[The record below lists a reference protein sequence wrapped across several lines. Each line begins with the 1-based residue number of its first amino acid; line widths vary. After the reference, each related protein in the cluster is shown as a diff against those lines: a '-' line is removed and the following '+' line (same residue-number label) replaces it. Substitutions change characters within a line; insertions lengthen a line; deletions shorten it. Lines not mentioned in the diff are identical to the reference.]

1 MGNEN
6 HVNRVRNGMQIDG
19 QDTVIDSV
27 DIEIILQDD
36 EQNILF
42 ARGTTVPSAD
52 AGFSKGCIFIKTN
65 AGDGVKSLYENQGT
79 TLLCSFNLIGDITE
93 AEIANLA
100 VTTAKLANLAVT
112 GEKIAEGTIGASKL
126 ATGLEVIKFADRLV
140 SNAELKALH
149 ATPIE
154 LVPATEAG
162 AGFAIVPLAVMV
174 SLNAGTEVLTESAD
188 NLVVKC
194 DTTELIEIETTG
206 FIDQAT
212 DQNRYQEKA
221 EAVITP
227 IANTALMLA
236 NKGDGEIGGNETADA
251 TLSVRTYYR
260 IVPVL

>member
-1 MGNEN
+1 MGKPL
-6 HVNRVRNGMQIDG
+6 NRIRNGVRIDG
-19 QDTVIDSV
+19 NDVTIDGA
-27 DIEIILQDD
+27 DIEIILED
-36 EQNILF
+36 EAENILMG
-42 ARGTTVPSAD
+42 RGTTVPSAD
-52 AGFSKGCIFIKTN
+52 AGFAKGCIFIKTD
-65 AGDGVKSLYENQGT
+65 AGNGVKALYENQGT
-79 TLLCSFNLIGDITE
+79 TASCSFNLIGDITE

-112 GEKIAEGTIGASKL
+112 GAKIAEGTITASKL

-140 SNAELKALH
+140 SNAELKALR

-162 AGFAIVPLAVMV
+162 AGFAIVPLAVML
-174 SLNAGTEVLTESAD
+174 SLTAGTEVLTESAD
-188 NLVVKC
+188 NLAVKC
-194 DTTELIEIETTG
+194 STTELLEIETTG

-227 IANTALMLA
+227 IENTAITLT
-236 NKGDGEIGGNETADA
+236 NKGDGEIGGNATADA

-260 IVPVL
+260 VVPVL